1 MQIITATLSY
11 SMKFPAV
18 LTNMFFPVQQIGT
31 GSDSLLSF
39 DWFASTTKMTLFAPS
54 TAILKVFMTAILPIL
69 LSILSIVVWAI
80 LYYWFPKKFSDFK
93 RNVVVS
99 IITILFL
106 LHPTLTKSALGMFQW
121 IQIDTNISKVRIDLN
136 ITCYSGEH
144 LAWCAFIAIP
154 MFVVWVFG
162 WPLIA
167 LYFLIKNRHNLND
180 TTIQKYFIV
189 LYQGLKDDRFY
200 WEFVNTLRK
209 VIIVSINVFLSGY
222 SLFYKGV
229 SAIILII
236 VLVRIQMVLDP
247 YKLKV
252 NNEWELASFTAA
264 GMTLYGGLLYVSDVK
279 RVDLIDVVAFILILV
294 VNIYFILLWVYL
306 MSFSFDRFK
315 YVRILSDV
323 LRALLWRKNDIIDHD
338 LVQPSSTM
346 MDEGMRKPKPI
357 LRTKKKYK
365 NKKKGKRKN
374 IESQEVKATYSLY
387 LKFFELLLRNKIDLW
402 VNTKFNMMIF

>member
-1 MQIITATLSY
+1 
-11 SMKFPAV
+11 
-18 LTNMFFPVQQIGT
+18 
-31 GSDSLLSF
+31 
-39 DWFASTTKMTLFAPS
+39 
-54 TAILKVFMTAILPIL
+54 
-69 LSILSIVVWAI
+69 
-80 LYYWFPKKFSDFK
+80 
-93 RNVVVS
+93 
-99 IITILFL
+99 
-106 LHPTLTKSALGMFQW
+106 MFQW

-144 LAWCAFIAIP
+144 LVWCAFIAIP

-162 WPLIA
+162 WPLVA

-279 RVDLIDVVAFILILV
+279 RVDVIDVVAFILILV

-315 YVRILSDV
+315 YVRILSNV
-323 LRALLWRKNDIIDHD
+323 LRTLLWRKNDIVDHD
-338 LVQPSSTM
+338 LAQPSSTIN
-346 MDEGMRKPKPI
+346 DQGKSKFRST
-357 LRTKKKYK
+357 LRTKKKHK
-365 NKKKGKRKN
+365 NKRKKKN
-374 IESQEVKATYSLY
+374 IESKEVKYQVFII
-387 LKFFELLLRNKIDLW
+387 LKHFW
-402 VNTKFNMMIF
+402 